1 MSALLNIGVRSLMA
15 NQAVLQIT
23 GHNIAN
29 ANTPG
34 YSRQIVNLESVAG
47 GRTVSGYMGQGVNVA
62 SVQRAHSSVL
72 TVQTAAAKAE
82 YAADAK
88 RAEKLKQMEG
98 SFPTGSA
105 SIGLAINS
113 MLSGFADVA
122 ASPSDMTARY
132 VALARASE
140 TANRLRG
147 TSSQLSDLASGVR
160 SELAEKVNV
169 SNELIE
175 RIAKLNE
182 EITRT
187 QSDGHAPNDLLDQR
201 DQFISQLNQYM
212 QTSQLAADDGTLTLT
227 AGNQIL
233 VMGSQAATLSL
244 VTDPL
249 DPSLN
254 LLQLQRGADVI
265 PFNDA
270 AMSGGEIK
278 GLLTFQKDDLAMGFN
293 LLGRLT
299 MATGL
304 AVNQQHERGLT
315 LDNAMGTALF
325 SLPSEVSGI
334 SSSDTASGVLTFVNA
349 ADFKVA
355 SYEVRIDASGA
366 GAVYSSAGGSPT
378 TFTSLADL
386 ADKTI
391 DGLKFDVEFDD
402 DGTGPAVILFKP
414 FADAAANISTVFSSP
429 REMAAASQVQLS
441 LGPTNTGTLSMNSL
455 RVTSASD
462 SFSDVTL
469 EFNGAGQY
477 VFRVDGN
484 LLPASDPMSGL
495 QTYTTGAAI
504 NYGGWELRLNG
515 TPRSGDTATVAASN
529 PAFVSS
535 NAGNALALE
544 NLRDALLIDG
554 GRLTDGYASLLS
566 QVGVRV
572 QSAQFTVAASEVIA
586 DSLATQ
592 NSNVSAV
599 NLDEEAVRLMQFQQA
614 YQASAKILQVAQ
626 RVFDTMLQEL
636 GR

>member
-88 RAEKLKQMEG
+88 RAEKLSQMEG
-98 SFPTGSA
+98 AFPTGSA

-113 MLSGFADVA
+113 MLSAFADVA

-132 VALARASE
+132 VSLARASE

-175 RIAKLNE
+175 RITKLNDQ
-182 EITRT
+182 ITRS
-187 QSDGHAPNDLLDQR
+187 QSDGQAPNDLLDQR

-212 QTSQLAADDGTLTLT
+212 QTSQLAADDGTLTLF

-278 GLLTFQKDDLAMGFN
+278 GLLSFQKDDLALGFN

-299 MATGL
+299 MAMGTE
-304 AVNQQHERGLT
+304 VNQQHERGLT

-325 SLPSEVSGI
+325 SLPSEVSGL
-334 SSSDTASGVLTFVNA
+334 STSDTRSGVLTFVNA

-355 SYEVRIDASGA
+355 SYEVRIDANGA
-366 GAVYSSAGGSPT
+366 GAVYSSAGGSPK
-378 TFTSLADL
+378 TFSDFTDL
-386 ADKTI
+386 ASKTI
-391 DGLKFDVEFDD
+391 DGLKFEMT
-402 DGTGPAVILFKP
+402 GTGPGVVLFKP
-414 FADAAANISTVFSSP
+414 FADAAANVSTVFSSP

-441 LGPTNTGTLSMNSL
+441 LGPTNTGTLSMVSL
-455 RVTSASD
+455 RVTSPSD
-462 SFSDVTL
+462 SFSEVTL
-469 EFNGAGQY
+469 EFNGEGQY

-484 LLPASDPMSGL
+484 LLDDDHPMGGL

-515 TPRSGDTATVAASN
+515 TPRNGDTATVAAAN

-566 QVGVRV
+566 QVGVSV

-592 NSNVSAV
+592 NSNVSSV

>member
-88 RAEKLKQMEG
+88 RAEKLSQMEG
-98 SFPTGSA
+98 AFPTGSA

-113 MLSGFADVA
+113 MLSAFADVA

-132 VALARASE
+132 VSLARASE

-175 RIAKLNE
+175 RITKLNDQ
-182 EITRT
+182 ITRS
-187 QSDGHAPNDLLDQR
+187 QSDGQAPNDLLDQR

-212 QTSQLAADDGTLTLT
+212 QTSQLAADDGTLTLF

-278 GLLTFQKDDLAMGFN
+278 GLLSFQKDDLALGFN

-299 MATGL
+299 MAMGTE
-304 AVNQQHERGLT
+304 VNQQHERGLT

-325 SLPSEVSGI
+325 SLPSEVSGL
-334 SSSDTASGVLTFVNA
+334 STSDTRSGVLTFVNA

-355 SYEVRIDASGA
+355 SYEVRIDANGA
-366 GAVYSSAGGSPT
+366 GAVYSSAGGSPK
-378 TFTSLADL
+378 TFSDFTDL
-386 ADKTI
+386 ASKTI
-391 DGLKFDVEFDD
+391 DGLKFEMT
-402 DGTGPAVILFKP
+402 GTGPGVVLFKP
-414 FADAAANISTVFSSP
+414 FADAAANVSTVFSSP

-441 LGPTNTGTLSMNSL
+441 LGPTNTGTLSMVSL
-455 RVTSASD
+455 RVTSPSD

-469 EFNGAGQY
+469 EFNGEGQY

-484 LLPASDPMSGL
+484 LLDDDHPMGGL

-515 TPRSGDTATVAASN
+515 TPRNGDTATVAAAN

-566 QVGVRV
+566 QVGVSV

-592 NSNVSAV
+592 NSNVSSV

>member
-72 TVQTAAAKAE
+72 TAQTAAAKSE

-88 RAEKLKQMEG
+88 RAEKLSQMEG
-98 SFPTGSA
+98 AFPTGSA

-113 MLSGFADVA
+113 MLSAFADVA

-132 VALARASE
+132 VSLARASE

-169 SNELIE
+169 SNELID
-175 RIAKLNE
+175 RITKLNDQ
-182 EITRT
+182 ITRS
-187 QSDGHAPNDLLDQR
+187 QSDGQAPNDLLDQR

-212 QTSQLAADDGTLTLT
+212 QTSQLAADDGTLTLF

-278 GLLTFQKDDLAMGFN
+278 GLLSFQKDDLALGFN

-299 MATGL
+299 MAMGTE
-304 AVNQQHERGLT
+304 VNQQHERGLT

-325 SLPSEVSGI
+325 SLPSEVSGL
-334 SSSDTASGVLTFVNA
+334 STSDTRSGVLTFVNA

-355 SYEVRIDASGA
+355 SYEVRIDANGA

-378 TFTSLADL
+378 TFSDFTDL
-386 ADKTI
+386 ASKTI
-391 DGLKFDVEFDD
+391 DGLKFEMT
-402 DGTGPAVILFKP
+402 GTGPGVVLFKP
-414 FADAAANISTVFSSP
+414 FADAAANVSTVFSSP

-441 LGPTNTGTLSMNSL
+441 LGPTNTGTLSMVSL
-455 RVTSASD
+455 RVTSPSD
-462 SFSDVTL
+462 SFSEVTL
-469 EFNGAGQY
+469 EFNGEGEY

-484 LLPASDPMSGL
+484 LLDDDHPMSGL

-515 TPRSGDTATVAASN
+515 TPRNGDTATVAAAN

-566 QVGVRV
+566 QVGISV

-586 DSLATQ
+586 DSVATQ

>member
-88 RAEKLKQMEG
+88 RAEKLSQMEG
-98 SFPTGSA
+98 AFPTGSA

-113 MLSGFADVA
+113 MLSAFADVA

-132 VALARASE
+132 VSLARASE

-175 RIAKLNE
+175 RITKLNDQ
-182 EITRT
+182 ITRS
-187 QSDGHAPNDLLDQR
+187 QSDGQAPNDLLDQR

-212 QTSQLAADDGTLTLT
+212 QTSQLAADDGTLTLF

-278 GLLTFQKDDLAMGFN
+278 GLLSFQKDDLALGFN

-299 MATGL
+299 MAMGTE
-304 AVNQQHERGLT
+304 VNQQHERGLT

-325 SLPSEVSGI
+325 SLPSEVSGL
-334 SSSDTASGVLTFVNA
+334 STSDTRSGVLTFVNA

-355 SYEVRIDASGA
+355 SYEVRIDANGA

-378 TFTSLADL
+378 TFSDFTDL
-386 ADKTI
+386 ASKTI
-391 DGLKFDVEFDD
+391 DGLKFEMA
-402 DGTGPAVILFKP
+402 GTGPGVVLFKP
-414 FADAAANISTVFSSP
+414 FADAAANVSTVFSSP

-441 LGPTNTGTLSMNSL
+441 LGPTNTGTLSMVSL
-455 RVTSASD
+455 RVTSPSD
-462 SFSDVTL
+462 SFSEVTL
-469 EFNGAGQY
+469 EFNGEGQY

-515 TPRSGDTATVAASN
+515 TPRNGDTATVAAAN

-566 QVGVRV
+566 QVGVSV

-592 NSNVSAV
+592 NSNVSSV

>member
-88 RAEKLKQMEG
+88 RAEKLSQMEG
-98 SFPTGSA
+98 AFPTGSA

-113 MLSGFADVA
+113 MLSAFADVA

-132 VALARASE
+132 VSLARASE

-175 RIAKLNE
+175 RITKLNDQ
-182 EITRT
+182 ITRS
-187 QSDGHAPNDLLDQR
+187 QSDGQAPNDLLDQR

-212 QTSQLAADDGTLTLT
+212 QTSQLAADDGTLTLF

-278 GLLTFQKDDLAMGFN
+278 GLLSFQKDDLALGFN

-299 MATGL
+299 MAMGTE
-304 AVNQQHERGLT
+304 VNQQHERGLT

-325 SLPSEVSGI
+325 SLPSEVSGL
-334 SSSDTASGVLTFVNA
+334 STSDTRSGVLTFVNA

-355 SYEVRIDASGA
+355 SYEVRIDALGA

-378 TFTSLADL
+378 TFSDFTDL
-386 ADKTI
+386 ASKTI
-391 DGLKFDVEFDD
+391 DGLKFEMT
-402 DGTGPAVILFKP
+402 GTGPGVVLFKP
-414 FADAAANISTVFSSP
+414 FADAAANVSTVFSSP

-441 LGPTNTGTLSMNSL
+441 LGPTNTGTLSMVSL
-455 RVTSASD
+455 RVTSPSD
-462 SFSDVTL
+462 SFSEVTL
-469 EFNGAGQY
+469 EFNGEGEY

-515 TPRSGDTATVAASN
+515 TPRNGDTATVAAAN

-566 QVGVRV
+566 QVGVSV

-586 DSLATQ
+586 DSVATQ
-592 NSNVSAV
+592 NSNVSSV

>member
-88 RAEKLKQMEG
+88 RAEKLSQMEG
-98 SFPTGSA
+98 AFPTGSA

-113 MLSGFADVA
+113 MLSAFADVA

-132 VALARASE
+132 VSLARASE

-169 SNELIE
+169 SNELID
-175 RIAKLNE
+175 RITKLNDQ
-182 EITRT
+182 ITRS
-187 QSDGHAPNDLLDQR
+187 QSDGQAPNDLLDQR

-212 QTSQLAADDGTLTLT
+212 QTSQLAADDGTLTLF

-278 GLLTFQKDDLAMGFN
+278 GLLSFQKDDLALGFN

-299 MATGL
+299 MAMGTE
-304 AVNQQHERGLT
+304 VNQQHERGLT

-325 SLPSEVSGI
+325 SLPSEVSGL
-334 SSSDTASGVLTFVNA
+334 STSDTRSGVLTFVNA

-355 SYEVRIDASGA
+355 SYEVRIDANGA

-378 TFTSLADL
+378 TFNDITDL
-386 ADKTI
+386 ASKTI
-391 DGLKFDVEFDD
+391 DGLKFEMT
-402 DGTGPAVILFKP
+402 GTGSGVVLFKP
-414 FADAAANISTVFSSP
+414 FADAAANVSTVFSSP

-441 LGPTNTGTLSMNSL
+441 LGPTNTGTLSMVSL
-455 RVTSASD
+455 RVTSPSD
-462 SFSDVTL
+462 SFSEVTL
-469 EFNGAGQY
+469 EFNGEGEY

-515 TPRSGDTATVAASN
+515 TPRNGDTATVAAAN

-566 QVGVRV
+566 QVGVSV

-586 DSLATQ
+586 DSVATQ
-592 NSNVSAV
+592 NSNVSSV

>member
-88 RAEKLKQMEG
+88 RAEKLSQMEG
-98 SFPTGSA
+98 AFPTGSA

-113 MLSGFADVA
+113 MLSAFADVA

-132 VALARASE
+132 VSLARASE

-175 RIAKLNE
+175 RITKLNDQ
-182 EITRT
+182 ITRS
-187 QSDGHAPNDLLDQR
+187 QSDGQAPNDLLDQR

-212 QTSQLAADDGTLTLT
+212 QTSQLAADDGTLTLF

-278 GLLTFQKDDLAMGFN
+278 GLLSFQKDDLALGFN

-299 MATGL
+299 MAMGTE
-304 AVNQQHERGLT
+304 VNQQHERGLT

-325 SLPSEVSGI
+325 SLPSEVSGL
-334 SSSDTASGVLTFVNA
+334 STSDTRSGVLTFVNA

-355 SYEVRIDASGA
+355 SYEVRIDANGA

-378 TFTSLADL
+378 TFNDITDL
-386 ADKTI
+386 ASKTI
-391 DGLKFDVEFDD
+391 DGLKFEMT
-402 DGTGPAVILFKP
+402 GTGSGVVLFKP
-414 FADAAANISTVFSSP
+414 FADAAANVSTVFSSP

-441 LGPTNTGTLSMNSL
+441 LGPTNTGTLSMVSL
-455 RVTSASD
+455 RVTSPSD
-462 SFSDVTL
+462 SFSEVTL
-469 EFNGAGQY
+469 EFNGEGEY

-484 LLPASDPMSGL
+484 LLDDDHPMSGL

-515 TPRSGDTATVAASN
+515 TPRNGDTATVAAAN

-566 QVGVRV
+566 QVGISV

-586 DSLATQ
+586 DSVATQ

>member
-88 RAEKLKQMEG
+88 RAEKLSQMEG
-98 SFPTGSA
+98 AFPTGSA

-113 MLSGFADVA
+113 MLSAFADVA

-132 VALARASE
+132 VSLARASE

-175 RIAKLNE
+175 RITKLNDQ
-182 EITRT
+182 ITRS
-187 QSDGHAPNDLLDQR
+187 QSDGQAPNDLLDQR

-212 QTSQLAADDGTLTLT
+212 QTSQLAADDGTLTLF

-278 GLLTFQKDDLAMGFN
+278 GLLSFQKDDLALGFN

-299 MATGL
+299 MAMGTE
-304 AVNQQHERGLT
+304 VNQQHERGLT

-325 SLPSEVSGI
+325 SLPSEVSGL
-334 SSSDTASGVLTFVNA
+334 STSDTRSGVLTFVNA

-355 SYEVRIDASGA
+355 SYEVRIDANGA

-378 TFTSLADL
+378 TFSDFTDL
-386 ADKTI
+386 ASKTI
-391 DGLKFDVEFDD
+391 DGLKFEMT
-402 DGTGPAVILFKP
+402 GTGPGVVLFKP
-414 FADAAANISTVFSSP
+414 FADAAANVSTVFSSP

-441 LGPTNTGTLSMNSL
+441 LGPTNTGTLSVVSL
-455 RVTSASD
+455 RVTSPSD
-462 SFSDVTL
+462 SFSEVTL
-469 EFNGAGQY
+469 EFNGEGEY

-484 LLPASDPMSGL
+484 LLADDDPMGGL

-515 TPRSGDTATVAASN
+515 TPRNGDTATVAAAN

-566 QVGVRV
+566 QVGVSV

-592 NSNVSAV
+592 NSNVSSV

>member
-88 RAEKLKQMEG
+88 RAEKLSQMEG
-98 SFPTGSA
+98 AFPTGSA

-113 MLSGFADVA
+113 MLSAFADVA

-132 VALARASE
+132 VSLARASE

-175 RIAKLNE
+175 RITKLNDQ
-182 EITRT
+182 ITRS
-187 QSDGHAPNDLLDQR
+187 QSDGQAPNDLLDQR

-212 QTSQLAADDGTLTLT
+212 QTSQLAADDGTLTLF

-278 GLLTFQKDDLAMGFN
+278 GLLSFQKDDLALGFN

-299 MATGL
+299 MAMGTE
-304 AVNQQHERGLT
+304 VNQQHERGLT

-325 SLPSEVSGI
+325 SLPSEVSGL
-334 SSSDTASGVLTFVNA
+334 STSDTRSGVLTFVNA

-355 SYEVRIDASGA
+355 SYEVRIDALGA

-378 TFTSLADL
+378 TFSDFTDL
-386 ADKTI
+386 ASKTI
-391 DGLKFDVEFDD
+391 DGLKFEMT
-402 DGTGPAVILFKP
+402 GTGPGVVLFKP
-414 FADAAANISTVFSSP
+414 FADAAANVSTVFSSP

-441 LGPTNTGTLSMNSL
+441 LGPTNTGTLSMVSL
-455 RVTSASD
+455 RVTSPSD
-462 SFSDVTL
+462 SFSEVTL
-469 EFNGAGQY
+469 EFNGEGEY

-515 TPRSGDTATVAASN
+515 TPRNGDTATVAAAN

-566 QVGVRV
+566 QVGVSV

-586 DSLATQ
+586 DSVATQ

>member
-88 RAEKLKQMEG
+88 RAEKLSQMEG
-98 SFPTGSA
+98 AFPTGSA

-113 MLSGFADVA
+113 MLSAFADVA

-132 VALARASE
+132 VSLARASE

-175 RIAKLNE
+175 RITKLNDQ
-182 EITRT
+182 ITRS
-187 QSDGHAPNDLLDQR
+187 QSDGQAPNDLLDQR

-212 QTSQLAADDGTLTLT
+212 QTSQLAADDGTLTLF

-278 GLLTFQKDDLAMGFN
+278 GLLSFQKDDLALGFN

-299 MATGL
+299 MAMGTE
-304 AVNQQHERGLT
+304 VNQQHERGLT

-325 SLPSEVSGI
+325 SLPSEVSGL
-334 SSSDTASGVLTFVNA
+334 STSDTRSGVLTFVNA

-355 SYEVRIDASGA
+355 SYEVRIDALGA

-378 TFTSLADL
+378 TFSDFTDL
-386 ADKTI
+386 ASKTI
-391 DGLKFDVEFDD
+391 DGLKFEMA
-402 DGTGPAVILFKP
+402 GTGPGVVLFKP
-414 FADAAANISTVFSSP
+414 FADAAANVSTVFSSP

-441 LGPTNTGTLSMNSL
+441 LGPTNTGTLSVVSL
-455 RVTSASD
+455 RVTSPSD
-462 SFSDVTL
+462 SFSEVTL
-469 EFNGAGQY
+469 EFNGEGQY

-484 LLPASDPMSGL
+484 LLADDDPMGGL

-515 TPRSGDTATVAASN
+515 TPRNGDTATVAAAN

-566 QVGVRV
+566 QVGISV

-592 NSNVSAV
+592 NSNVSSV

>member
-88 RAEKLKQMEG
+88 RAEKLSQMEG
-98 SFPTGSA
+98 AFPTGSA

-113 MLSGFADVA
+113 MLSAFADVA

-132 VALARASE
+132 VSLARASE

-175 RIAKLNE
+175 RITKLNDQ
-182 EITRT
+182 ITRS
-187 QSDGHAPNDLLDQR
+187 QSDGQAPNDLLDQR

-212 QTSQLAADDGTLTLT
+212 QTSQLAADDGTLTLF

-278 GLLTFQKDDLAMGFN
+278 GLLSFQKDDLALGFN

-299 MATGL
+299 MAMGTE
-304 AVNQQHERGLT
+304 VNQQHERGLT

-325 SLPSEVSGI
+325 SLPSEVSGL
-334 SSSDTASGVLTFVNA
+334 STSDTRSGVLTFVNA

-355 SYEVRIDASGA
+355 SYEVRIDANGA

-378 TFTSLADL
+378 TFSDFTDL
-386 ADKTI
+386 ASKTI
-391 DGLKFDVEFDD
+391 DGLKFEMT
-402 DGTGPAVILFKP
+402 GTGPGVVLFKP
-414 FADAAANISTVFSSP
+414 FADAAANVSTVFSSP

-441 LGPTNTGTLSMNSL
+441 LGPTNTGTLSVVSL
-455 RVTSASD
+455 RVTSPSD
-462 SFSDVTL
+462 SFSEVTL
-469 EFNGAGQY
+469 EFNGEGEY

-484 LLPASDPMSGL
+484 LLADDDPMGGL

-515 TPRSGDTATVAASN
+515 TPRNGDTATVAAAN

-566 QVGVRV
+566 QVGISV

-592 NSNVSAV
+592 NSNVSSV

>member
-1 MSALLNIGVRSLMA
+1 MA

-88 RAEKLKQMEG
+88 RAEKLSQMEG
-98 SFPTGSA
+98 AFPTGSA

-113 MLSGFADVA
+113 MLSAFADVA

-132 VALARASE
+132 VSLARASE

-175 RIAKLNE
+175 RITKLNDQ
-182 EITRT
+182 ITRS
-187 QSDGHAPNDLLDQR
+187 QSDGQAPNDLLDQR

-212 QTSQLAADDGTLTLT
+212 QTSQLAADDGTLTLF

-278 GLLTFQKDDLAMGFN
+278 GLLSFQKDDLALGFN

-299 MATGL
+299 MAMGTE
-304 AVNQQHERGLT
+304 VNQQHERGLT

-325 SLPSEVSGI
+325 SLPSEVSGL
-334 SSSDTASGVLTFVNA
+334 STSDTRSGVLTFVNA

-355 SYEVRIDASGA
+355 SYEVRIDANGA

-378 TFTSLADL
+378 TFSDFTDL
-386 ADKTI
+386 ASKTI
-391 DGLKFDVEFDD
+391 DGLKFEMT
-402 DGTGPAVILFKP
+402 GTGPGVVLFKP
-414 FADAAANISTVFSSP
+414 FADAAANVSTVFSSP

-441 LGPTNTGTLSMNSL
+441 LGPTNTGTLSMVSL
-455 RVTSASD
+455 RVTSPSD
-462 SFSDVTL
+462 SFSEVTL
-469 EFNGAGQY
+469 EFNGEGEY

-484 LLPASDPMSGL
+484 LLADDDPMGGL

-515 TPRSGDTATVAASN
+515 TPRNGDTATVAAAN

-566 QVGVRV
+566 QVGISV

-592 NSNVSAV
+592 NSNVSSV

>member
-88 RAEKLKQMEG
+88 RAEKLSQMEG
-98 SFPTGSA
+98 AFPTGSA

-113 MLSGFADVA
+113 MLSAFADVA

-132 VALARASE
+132 VSLARASE

-175 RIAKLNE
+175 RIAKLNDQ
-182 EITRT
+182 ITRS
-187 QSDGHAPNDLLDQR
+187 QSDGQAPNDLLDQR

-212 QTSQLAADDGTLTLT
+212 QTSQLAADDGTLTLF

-278 GLLTFQKDDLAMGFN
+278 GLLSFQKDDLALGFN

-299 MATGL
+299 MAMGTE
-304 AVNQQHERGLT
+304 VNQQHERGLT

-325 SLPSEVSGI
+325 SLPSDVSGL
-334 SSSDTASGVLTFVNA
+334 STSDTRSGVLTFVNA

-355 SYEVRIDASGA
+355 SYEVRIDANGA

-378 TFTSLADL
+378 TFSDITDL
-386 ADKTI
+386 ASKTI
-391 DGLKFDVEFDD
+391 DGLKFEMT
-402 DGTGPAVILFKP
+402 GTGSGVVLFKP
-414 FADAAANISTVFSSP
+414 FADAAANVSTVFSSP

-441 LGPTNTGTLSMNSL
+441 LGPTNTGTLSMVSL
-455 RVTSASD
+455 RVTSPSD
-462 SFSDVTL
+462 SFSEVTL
-469 EFNGAGQY
+469 EFNGEGEY

-484 LLPASDPMSGL
+484 LLADDDPMGGL

-515 TPRSGDTATVAASN
+515 TPRNGDTATVAAAN

-566 QVGVRV
+566 QVGVSV

-586 DSLATQ
+586 DSVATQ

>member
-88 RAEKLKQMEG
+88 RAEKLSQMEG
-98 SFPTGSA
+98 AFPTGSA

-113 MLSGFADVA
+113 MLSAFADVA

-132 VALARASE
+132 VSLARASE

-175 RIAKLNE
+175 RITKLNDQ
-182 EITRT
+182 ITRS
-187 QSDGHAPNDLLDQR
+187 QSDGQAPNDLLDQR

-212 QTSQLAADDGTLTLT
+212 QTSQLAADDGTLTLF

-278 GLLTFQKDDLAMGFN
+278 GLLSFQKDDLALGFN

-299 MATGL
+299 MAMGTE
-304 AVNQQHERGLT
+304 VNQQHERGLT

-325 SLPSEVSGI
+325 SLPSEVSGL
-334 SSSDTASGVLTFVNA
+334 STSDTRSGVLTFVNA

-355 SYEVRIDASGA
+355 SYEVRIDALGA

-378 TFTSLADL
+378 TFSDFTDL
-386 ADKTI
+386 ASKTI
-391 DGLKFDVEFDD
+391 DGLKFEMT
-402 DGTGPAVILFKP
+402 GTGPGVVLFKP
-414 FADAAANISTVFSSP
+414 FADAAANVSTVFSSP

-441 LGPTNTGTLSMNSL
+441 LGPTNTGTLSMVSL
-455 RVTSASD
+455 RVTSPSD
-462 SFSDVTL
+462 SFSEVTL
-469 EFNGAGQY
+469 EFNGEGEY

-515 TPRSGDTATVAASN
+515 TPRNGDTATVAAAN

-566 QVGVRV
+566 QVGISV

-586 DSLATQ
+586 DSVATQ

>member
-88 RAEKLKQMEG
+88 RAEKLSQMEG
-98 SFPTGSA
+98 AFPTGSA

-113 MLSGFADVA
+113 MLSAFADVA

-132 VALARASE
+132 VSLARASE

-175 RIAKLNE
+175 RIAKLNDQ
-182 EITRT
+182 ITRS
-187 QSDGHAPNDLLDQR
+187 QSDGQAPNDLLDQR

-212 QTSQLAADDGTLTLT
+212 QTSQLAADDGTLTLF

-278 GLLTFQKDDLAMGFN
+278 GLLSFQKDDLALGFN

-299 MATGL
+299 MAMGTE
-304 AVNQQHERGLT
+304 VNQQHERGLT

-325 SLPSEVSGI
+325 SLPSEVSGL
-334 SSSDTASGVLTFVNA
+334 STSDTRSGVLTFVSA

-355 SYEVRIDASGA
+355 SYEVRIDANGA

-378 TFTSLADL
+378 TFNDITDL
-386 ADKTI
+386 ASKTI
-391 DGLKFDVEFDD
+391 DGLKFEMT
-402 DGTGPAVILFKP
+402 GTGSGVVLFKP
-414 FADAAANISTVFSSP
+414 FADAAANVSTVFSSP

-441 LGPTNTGTLSMNSL
+441 LGPTNTGTLSMVSL
-455 RVTSASD
+455 RVTSPSD
-462 SFSDVTL
+462 SFSEVTL
-469 EFNGAGQY
+469 EFNGEGEY

-484 LLPASDPMSGL
+484 LLDDDHPMSGL

-515 TPRSGDTATVAASN
+515 TPRNGDTATVAAAN

-566 QVGVRV
+566 QVGVSV

>member
-1 MSALLNIGVRSLMA
+1 MA

-175 RIAKLNE
+175 RITKLNE
-182 EITRT
+182 QISRT
-187 QSDGHAPNDLLDQR
+187 QSDGQAPNDLLDQR

-212 QTSQLAADDGTLTLT
+212 QTSQLAADDGSLTLF

-355 SYEVRIDASGA
+355 SYEVRVDAGGA

-386 ADKTI
+386 ESKTI
-391 DGLKFDVEFDD
+391 DGLKFEMT
-402 DGTGPAVILFKP
+402 GTGPGVVLFKP

-484 LLPASDPMSGL
+484 LLDDDDPMSGL

-566 QVGVRV
+566 QVGVSV